1 MSDTIFD
8 TIIIGVGPAGCS
20 AAIYTGRANLKT
32 LIFGK
37 GEVSHLYKS
46 HLIANYYGFPED
58 ITGPELWERGLQQA
72 LKFGAVHR
80 ANDIVNI
87 TINDDKTFT
96 VKDDTQAHFT
106 GKTLILAVGTSYPA
120 SGILRE
126 IELTGKGV
134 SFCVTCDGF
143 FFKDKN
149 VIVVGNTNFA
159 AEEAI
164 ELFPYTKKITVMSHG
179 QKLAISPDFMKAIT
193 DNGVVVKETPRIK
206 EYVGATKVEG
216 GKFVDGTV
224 FACDGVFLALGTAGS
239 TSFAKKL
246 GLTMSGNAIT
256 VDVNGQTN
264 LPGIFAAGNCTGSNP
279 QVAISVGN
287 GCIAAIGVIKML
299 TGAKRYVQY

>member
-1 MSDTIFD
+1 MTSSVFD
-8 TIIIGVGPAGCS
+8 TIIVGAGPAGCS

-58 ITGPELWERGLQQA
+58 ITGPDLWERGLKQA
-72 LKFGAVHR
+72 LKFGAEYH
-80 ANDIVNI
+80 DTEIVNI
-87 TINDDKTFT
+87 TVNEDKTFT
-96 VKDDTQAHFT
+96 VKDDTQSLFT

-143 FFKDKN
+143 FFKEKN
-149 VIVVGNTNFA
+149 VVVVGHTNFA

-164 ELFPYTKKITVMSHG
+164 ELFPYTKKITILSHG
-179 QKLAISPDFMKAIT
+179 QKFAMAESFQKVLKE
-193 DNGVVVKETPRIK
+193 NGVVLTETPRIK
-206 EYVGATKVEG
+206 EYMGTTKVEG
-216 GKFVDGTV
+216 VRFVDGTEFV
-224 FACDGVFLALGTAGS
+224 CDGVFLALGTAGS

-246 GLTMSGNAIT
+246 GLAITANAIT
-256 VDVNGQTN
+256 VDVNGQTT

-279 QVAISVGN
+279 QVAVSVGN
-287 GCIAAIGVIKML
+287 GCIAGIGVIKML